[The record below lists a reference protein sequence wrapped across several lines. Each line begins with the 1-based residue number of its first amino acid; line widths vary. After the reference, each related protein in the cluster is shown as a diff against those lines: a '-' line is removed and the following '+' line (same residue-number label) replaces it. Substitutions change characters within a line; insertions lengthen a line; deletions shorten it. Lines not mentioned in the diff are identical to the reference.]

1 MFNSIILKAI
11 KIIKIII
18 RYCIEKFKYETQI
31 SIYFEKQYI
40 EDMYFTLLTIAI
52 FILIVHWQMF
62 TKKYNKDK
70 TINS

>member
-52 FILIVHWQMF
+52 FILIVH
-62 TKKYNKDK
+62 
-70 TINS
+70 